1 MDDPILS
8 DAALKRLTGYTKAAA
23 QQRVLNEYGIPY
35 RVVRKHTI
43 VLVTHVTA
51 WVEGREV
58 PRHSAPNLSA
68 VT

>member
-1 MDDPILS
+1 MDPILS
-8 DAALKRLTGYTKAAA
+8 DAALQRLTGYAQAAA

-35 RVVRKHTI
+35 KVVRKHNI
-43 VLVTHVTA
+43 VLVAHVAA
-51 WVEGREV
+51 WVEGRHT